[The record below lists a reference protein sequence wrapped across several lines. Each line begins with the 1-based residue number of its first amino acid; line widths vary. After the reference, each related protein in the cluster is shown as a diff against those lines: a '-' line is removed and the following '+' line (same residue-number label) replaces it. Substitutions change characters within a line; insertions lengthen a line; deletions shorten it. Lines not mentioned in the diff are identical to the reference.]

1 MKKIILYIFLTHCF
15 VFQLLAQ
22 TTISGSVVNVNT
34 NEPLPGAT
42 VIVEGTNNGTITD
55 YDGKFTLNG
64 VSDKAVLSVRYIG
77 YIQKDIPVNSQTVFL
92 IKLEED
98 LQSLDEVIVVGYGTQ
113 NKRDLTGSVGSV
125 KPDDLV
131 KAPTSNFDQALAGRI
146 AGVQVTSSDGTPGSS
161 ANIVIRGGNSIT
173 GDNSP
178 LYVIDGVPLVDFDP
192 ASLNTNDIE
201 SFDVLKDASSTAI
214 YGSRGANGV
223 ILITTKNG
231 RSDGKTDINFSI
243 NSGIQ
248 YAPGRLEVMN
258 PYQYVSYLK
267 QQALISDGY
276 TPGRE
281 TQFFLRTWE
290 DPELYRSVE
299 GTSWQDEIL
308 KLTSFQDYNLSVS
321 GGSDATQFY
330 YSGQHV
336 DQEGVVINTG
346 FNKTVNNLRINHKV
360 NDKIKLDANLVYSL
374 ANRTGS
380 TVDGNG
386 FSGNII
392 RDALVFRPVEP
403 INNDGLDGFDPDE
416 ESGRFLFNPVD
427 NLNNTE
433 RIDRRELFRGTLTGR
448 FKINKQLSFNLV
460 GSFQS
465 ENRKNTLF
473 YGQDTYQG
481 SRGNDGIS
489 GRIENSRVTV
499 STGSG
504 VLNYAPK
511 IGKKQKLKLLGG
523 IEAQTRNLEQSELF
537 ASQLPTDVFGINN
550 LGIGLVSQIPTTLL
564 SKNTLLSYFG
574 RVNYSFKDRYLLTVN
589 FRADGSS
596 KFRKENRWG
605 YFPSF
610 STGWI
615 VSDEPFFENIDFV
628 NNLKLRGGWGKT
640 GNNRIGDFDAFTTLA
655 SSNTSGY
662 VWGNGENYA
671 IGATINNLGVPDLRW
686 ETTSQFNAGLELG
699 IFKNRIQV
707 EMDYYLKR
715 TDDLLL
721 NAEMASSTGFERV
734 QQNVGEV
741 QNSGVEISLRS
752 FNISKTNFKWNTN
765 FNIAFNRNKVIAL
778 NQGQEAIF
786 VNPARVNG
794 LNEFQYITQVGQ
806 PVGQIYGLKFDGL
819 YQLDD
824 FNWNNSLGVYELKDG
839 IPDNGG
845 QPAPGSVKYIDQNG
859 DGTITEEDRQVIG
872 NTTPKFIGG
881 LTNTFEYKGFDLQVF
896 FQWSYGADVLNLNRV
911 ELESPSGSKQ
921 NGLVALLDQWTPSN
935 TNTNIHAYVYDRN
948 FGRPIT
954 GTRVSDLYVE
964 DGSFLRLKTVSLG
977 YNLPK
982 KFLTKGFIKSARFS
996 VSAQNI
1002 FTWSNYSGY
1011 DPEVS
1016 VDPRGVSR
1024 ALAPNLDWSAYPQ
1037 SVTITS
1043 GLNLTF

>member
-15 VFQLLAQ
+15 VFQSLAQ
-22 TTISGSVVNVNT
+22 NNISGTVVDSKT
-34 NEPLPGAT
+34 NEPLLGAT
-42 VIVEGTNNGTITD
+42 VSVKGTNKGTISD
-55 YDGKFTLNG
+55 IDGKFNMSGL
-64 VSDKAVLSVRYIG
+64 SDDAVLSVSYIG
-77 YIQKDIPVNSQTVFL
+77 YTLKEVKVNGKTTFL
-92 IKLEED
+92 ISLEED
-98 LQSLDEVIVVGYGTQ
+98 LQSLDEVVVVGYGTQ
-113 NKRDLTGSVGSV
+113 LKRDLTGSIGTV

-146 AGVQVTSSDGTPGSS
+146 AGVQVTSTDGTPGSS
-161 ANIVIRGGNSIT
+161 SNIVIRGGNSIT

-178 LYVIDGVPLVDFDP
+178 LYVIDGVPLIDFDP

-223 ILITTKNG
+223 IMITTKSG
-231 RSDGKTDINFSI
+231 RSDGKTDIRFSV
-243 NSGIQ
+243 NSGLQ
-248 YAPGRLEVMN
+248 YAPERLEVMN

-267 QQALISDGY
+267 QQATISDGY
-276 TPGRE
+276 TPGIE
-281 TQFFLRTWE
+281 TRRFLQTWI
-290 DPELYRSVE
+290 DPELYKNVQ

-308 KLTSFQDYNLSVS
+308 KLSNFQDYNVSVS
-321 GGSDATQFY
+321 GGSNGTQFY

-336 DQEGVVINTG
+336 NQEGIVINTG
-346 FNKTVNNLRINHKV
+346 FKKTVNNLRVNHKI
-360 NDKIKLDANLVYSL
+360 NNWIALDANLVYSL
-374 ANRTGS
+374 GNRIGS
-380 TVDGNG
+380 SVDGNG

-403 INNDGLDGFDPDE
+403 INNDGLDGFNPDE

-433 RIDRRELFRGTLTGR
+433 RINRSELFRGILTSK
-448 FKINKQLSFNLV
+448 FKINKLLSLNVV

-465 ENRKNTLF
+465 DNRRNSIFNGQNTF
-473 YGQDTYQG
+473 QG

-489 GRIENSRVTV
+489 GGITNSKVTV
-499 STGSG
+499 STGSA
-504 VLNYAPK
+504 VLNYVPK
-511 IGKKQKLKLLGG
+511 IGQKQKLNLLGG
-523 IEAQTRNLEQSELF
+523 IESQTRNLEQSDLF
-537 ASQLPTDVFGINN
+537 ASQLPTDVFGIDN
-550 LGIGLVSQIPTTLL
+550 LGIGLVSRIPNTLS

-574 RVNYSFKDRYLLTVN
+574 RANYSLKRRYLLTVN

-610 STGWI
+610 SMGWI
-615 VSDEPFFENIDFV
+615 VSDEPFLSEVDFIS
-628 NNLKLRGGWGKT
+628 NLKLRGGWGKT

-662 VWGNGENYA
+662 VWGNGEDYA
-671 IGATINNLGVPDLRW
+671 VGATINNLGVPDLRW
-686 ETTSQFNAGLELG
+686 ETTSQFNAGFEFAVLNNKVQL
-699 IFKNRIQV
+699 

-721 NAEMASSTGFERV
+721 DADMASSTGFERV

-741 QNSGVEISLRS
+741 QNSGIEMSVKS
-752 FNISKTNFKWNTN
+752 FNISNKNFKWSSN
-765 FNIAFNRNKVIAL
+765 FNIAFNRNKVLAL
-778 NQGQEAIF
+778 NQGQDAIF
-786 VNPARVNG
+786 VDPRRVN
-794 LNEFQYITQVGQ
+794 LNEFQYITKVGA

-824 FNWNNSLGVYELKDG
+824 FNWNNSLGTYELKEG

-845 QPAPGSVKYIDQNG
+845 QPGPGSVKYVDLNG
-859 DGTITEEDRQVIG
+859 DGTITQEDRQVIG

-881 LTNTFEYKGFDLQVF
+881 LNNTFEYKGFDLQVF
-896 FQWSYGADVLNLNRV
+896 FQWSYGSDVLNLNRV

-921 NGLVALLDQWTPSN
+921 SGLVALLDQWTPSN
-935 TNTNIHAYVYDRN
+935 TDTNIHAYVYNRN
-948 FGRPIT
+948 FGRPIA
-954 GTRVSDLYVE
+954 GTRISDLYVE

-977 YNLPK
+977 YNLPE
-982 KFLTKGFIKSARFS
+982 KFLSKGFIKSARFS
-996 VSAQNI
+996 ISAQNI
-1002 FTWSNYSGY
+1002 YTWDNYSGY

-1016 VDPRGVSR
+1016 VEPRESSR